1 MPKTLPPIPLP
12 KDSNEW
18 VEEYKLR
25 TKTSASQLVRDLVRA
40 AMEKD
45 KRKNK

>member
-1 MPKTLPPIPLP
+1 MLPPIPLS
-12 KDSNEW
+12 KDADEW
-18 VEEYKLR
+18 IEEYKLR
-25 TKTSASQLVRDLVRA
+25 TKTSASQIVRDAIRV